1 MAEQGAQAGEE
12 EVRNGPRNNAESL
25 VVPVQILAQ
34 LAERSRRPV
43 QEIRFSGERE
53 DWPAYMTR
61 LLACA
66 ENENIAHTL
75 DRSIVDKLPSTG
87 IVLEKGNP
95 NHLSQIRAVED
106 CARMMNIF
114 MLAQTSVAIINGI
127 AAIKAHGRKLG
138 SPYEVWKWMKA
149 KFAPGGD
156 IAEMK
161 MESELNALKLDA
173 DEDPKTIEDKIAGV
187 LVKYSC
193 TISMRER

>member
-1 MAEQGAQAGEE
+1 MMVEQGAQAGEE

-75 DRSIVDKLPSTG
+75 D
-87 IVLEKGNP
+87 
-95 NHLSQIRAVED
+95 
-106 CARMMNIF
+106 
-114 MLAQTSVAIINGI
+114 
-127 AAIKAHGRKLG
+127 
-138 SPYEVWKWMKA
+138 
-149 KFAPGGD
+149 
-156 IAEMK
+156 
-161 MESELNALKLDA
+161 
-173 DEDPKTIEDKIAGV
+173 
-187 LVKYSC
+187 
-193 TISMRER
+193 